1 MAGLGASI
9 QTLIEVIQETSR
21 QQLAEQAKTTE
32 ALRELTSKII
42 EGNQLIKV
50 QSEYADWHAH
60 CATGTRQNVEW
71 RQCNEIPSL
80 QEALRMLDLQASGQ
94 KWSNREAV
102 FREVARNLRDH
113 KISCTGQLPVGADV
127 QRGQYVAVRE
137 LLRSRGIIPKPDQQ
151 DYDAQWETGRTAC
164 YMPAIQ
170 KQMIQTGEITQAQID
185 EALNYQK
192 FPWLRWE
199 IEWAIEES
207 LPINQV
213 TGHRYHP
220 DDWVDDVAWQLS
232 ENARLRTAQGGAV
245 TEPASSFLRAYWA

>member
-1 MAGLGASI
+1 MAGFEGCFQA
-9 QTLIEVIQETSR
+9 LIAVIQETSR

-50 QSEYADWHAH
+50 QSEYADWHAR
-60 CATGTRQNVEW
+60 CATASTENVQW

-102 FREVARNLRDH
+102 FREVARNLREH
-113 KISCTGQLPVGADV
+113 KISCAGQLPVEADV
-127 QRGQYVAVRE
+127 QRGHYEAVRE
-137 LLRSRGIIPKPDQQ
+137 VLLSRGIIPKPDQQ

-192 FPWLRWE
+192 DPWLRWE
-199 IEWAIEES
+199 IEWVIEES
-207 LPINQV
+207 QPINQA

-220 DDWVDDVAWQLS
+220 GVWVDDVAWQLS
-232 ENARLRTAQGGAV
+232 ENARLRMAQGGAV